1 MKRHTPPTTLAHVAN
16 PRSAPASAGMPLNP
30 NMSLSLDERT
40 VAALLHEDESTFNML
55 GSLLPSAA
63 LAAAAGH
70 AGEGAPLLQAANA
83 AAMHHLLQLHSS
95 QGAGNPG
102 GPAAGVRG
110 GAPGGA
116 PASEERMMSETEAE
130 AARLK
135 KVQDKNRRNQRKFR
149 ARQKEKLES
158 SEAQVRELSER
169 LALLEREKV
178 ELELRASAL
187 ASSAGG
193 AVAAGLLGGAED
205 EDAPYFDSLSA
216 FVSKM
221 YHTKL
226 VQLFEDG
233 AENPNSEAHEQ
244 LVDLLALKYAML
256 NEATGNTDTPRLA
269 KWQSILAAL
278 DLGEEQK
285 QRLLAARTYLLAQM
299 VEIIQERTL
308 IISMLQGAVPSM
320 EEGRQQNA
328 G

>member
-1 MKRHTPPTTLAHVAN
+1 
-16 PRSAPASAGMPLNP
+16 
-30 NMSLSLDERT
+30 
-40 VAALLHEDESTFNML
+40 
-55 GSLLPSAA
+55 
-63 LAAAAGH
+63 
-70 AGEGAPLLQAANA
+70 
-83 AAMHHLLQLHSS
+83 
-95 QGAGNPG
+95 
-102 GPAAGVRG
+102 
-110 GAPGGA
+110 
-116 PASEERMMSETEAE
+116 MSETEAE

-216 FVSKM
+216 FVSKVRGEPFPREAAHNMTFKDVARNVEM

-308 IISMLQGAVPSM
+308 IISMLQTNNPIA
-320 EEGRQQNA
+320 
-328 G
+328 